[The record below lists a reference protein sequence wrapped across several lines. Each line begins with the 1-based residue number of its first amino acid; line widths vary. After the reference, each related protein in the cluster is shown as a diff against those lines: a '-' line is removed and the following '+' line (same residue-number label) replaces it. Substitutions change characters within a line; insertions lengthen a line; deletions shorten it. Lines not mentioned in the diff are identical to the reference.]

1 MLGHSYNQY
10 LLRKTKQKIA
20 ELKRQLKDIETEPQ
34 ANVLPIG
41 HYNKIDGLYQARVS
55 GEHGFRYGK
64 INYER
69 S

>member
-10 LLRKTKQKIA
+10 RTQELRKEIA
-20 ELKRQLKDIETEPQ
+20 ELERRLKDIETEPQ

-55 GEHGFRYGK
+55 GEHGFRG
-64 INYER
+64 
-69 S
+69 

>member
-10 LLRKTKQKIA
+10 RTQELRKKIA
-20 ELKRQLKDIETEPQ
+20 ELERRLKDIETEPQ
-34 ANVLPIG
+34 ANALLIG
-41 HYNKIDGLYQARVS
+41 RQNKTNSLYQARVS